1 MARAVYKD
9 GNEKKDL
16 KELERA
22 GWFISNIKTS
32 IHSRMNYT
40 KFGENGLQSTIFER
54 TNIKTGRTEYAY
66 VFAGTNSIEDFIE
79 DVSQVALG
87 APQYNM
93 AIDNARKLSKELKNS
108 ELTFVGHSLGGGLA
122 AAASMATGRAA
133 ITFNRTS
140 VSERTKSINKL
151 GTIQNVT
158 DYQIIGKKVLW
169 GLIRIGG
176 DPVSN
181 LQNNLGIGVNGRRIL
196 IESNDYLLH
205 HSIDNFVHLK
215 LPN

>member
-1 MARAVYKD
+1 MNPITSLWYGVDPLAEKFPLIFGYSYCGGRSIVLRDKDGRRPTRHEAALMARAVYKD

-32 IHSRMNYT
+32 IRSRMNYT

-66 VFAGTNSIEDFIE
+66 VFTGTNSIEDFIE

-108 ELTFVGHSLGGGLA
+108 ELTFVGHSLGE
-122 AAASMATGRAA
+122 
-133 ITFNRTS
+133 
-140 VSERTKSINKL
+140 V
-151 GTIQNVT
+151 
-158 DYQIIGKKVLW
+158 
-169 GLIRIGG
+169 
-176 DPVSN
+176 
-181 LQNNLGIGVNGRRIL
+181 
-196 IESNDYLLH
+196 
-205 HSIDNFVHLK
+205 
-215 LPN
+215 

>member
-1 MARAVYKD
+1 
-9 GNEKKDL
+9 
-16 KELERA
+16 
-22 GWFISNIKTS
+22 
-32 IHSRMNYT
+32 MNYT

-158 DYQIIGKKVLW
+158 DYQIIGKKALW

>member
-1 MARAVYKD
+1 MKKILLAVVI
-9 GNEKKDL
+9 L
-16 KELERA
+16 
-22 GWFISNIKTS
+22 
-32 IHSRMNYT
+32 
-40 KFGENGLQSTIFER
+40 
-54 TNIKTGRTEYAY
+54 
-66 VFAGTNSIEDFIE
+66 
-79 DVSQVALG
+79 
-87 APQYNM
+87 
-93 AIDNARKLSKELKNS
+93 
-108 ELTFVGHSLGGGLA
+108 SLGGGLA

>member
-1 MARAVYKD
+1 MSAFTNKLSKFA
-9 GNEKKDL
+9 L
-16 KELERA
+16 A
-22 GWFISNIKTS
+22 CW
-32 IHSRMNYT
+32 IH
-40 KFGENGLQSTIFER
+40 
-54 TNIKTGRTEYAY
+54 
-66 VFAGTNSIEDFIE
+66 
-79 DVSQVALG
+79 
-87 APQYNM
+87 

-133 ITFNRTS
+133 ITFNRAS
-140 VSERTKSINKL
+140 VSER
-151 GTIQNVT
+151 TIQNVT
-158 DYQIIGKKVLW
+158 DYQIIGKKALW

-181 LQNNLGIGVNGRRIL
+181 LQNNLGIGANGRRIL